1 MKNIVLFLAVS
12 LFAVCSVCAQG
23 FLRHNMITNKSLGE
37 DAIVA
42 VVEDRAITKAEVMKE
57 VEPFIPQIRKASSS
71 EFEFN
76 QRINAYVTEI
86 VQNMIDRELIVK
98 DFDTKGMKIPQS
110 YLDTYFDDYLK
121 REFNGDRA
129 ELLRYVKTQ
138 GKTIKQ
144 FRDGQRKEIIVNYMK
159 SSMRQTV
166 AEISPKRILEYYEKN
181 KQKWYS
187 AASAKIRMITL
198 KTSATST
205 LQDNRKIASD
215 IIEKLKK
222 GADFSDLARKYSK
235 DDSSTKGGEWGWY
248 KKGQLNPLLDKP
260 VFTLNIGENTEPIEI
275 GDMIFILKV
284 DEKRQEGVQKIDD
297 VREQIEWAIA
307 DQNSKKIYAKWIE
320 SLRAKAYIKLYN

>member
-1 MKNIVLFLAVS
+1 MKKQLSIFVLS
-12 LFAVCSVCAQG
+12 LLSICAAQAQG

-42 VVEDRAITKAEVMKE
+42 VVEDRAITKAEVMRE

-76 QRINAYVTEI
+76 QRVNAYVAEI

-98 DFDTKGMKIPQS
+98 DFDSKGMNIPQS
-110 YLDTYFDDYLK
+110 YLDTHFDDYLK

-138 GKTIKQ
+138 GLTIKQ
-144 FRDGQRKEIIVNYMK
+144 FRDNQRKEIIVNYMK
-159 SSMRQTV
+159 GTMRQAV
-166 AEISPKRILEYYEKN
+166 AEISPKKILEYYEKN

-198 KTSATST
+198 KTSATAT
-205 LQDNRKIASD
+205 LEDNRKIAVEL
-215 IIEKLKK
+215 IEKIKK
-222 GADFSDLARKYSK
+222 GEDFAELARAYSK
-235 DDSSTKGGEWGWY
+235 DDSSTKGGKWGWY
-248 KKGQLNPLLDKP
+248 KKGQLNPLLDNP
-260 VFTLNIGENTEPIEI
+260 VFTLKVGENTAPIEI

-284 DEKRQEGVQKIDD
+284 DEKREEGVQKIDD

-307 DQNSKKIYAKWIE
+307 DINSKKMYTKWIE
-320 SLRAKAYIKLYN
+320 SLRAKAYIKLY

>member
-1 MKNIVLFLAVS
+1 MKTQLSIFVLSLLSICAVQ
-12 LFAVCSVCAQG
+12 AQG

-42 VVEDRAITKAEVMKE
+42 VVEDRAITKAEVMRE

-76 QRINAYVTEI
+76 QRVNAYVAEI

-98 DFDTKGMKIPQS
+98 DFDSKGMNIPQS
-110 YLDTYFDDYLK
+110 YLDTHFDDYLK

-138 GKTIKQ
+138 GLTIKQ
-144 FRDGQRKEIIVNYMK
+144 FRDNQRKEIIVNYMK
-159 SSMRQTV
+159 GTMRQAV
-166 AEISPKRILEYYEKN
+166 AEISPKKILEYYEKN

-198 KTSATST
+198 KTSATAT
-205 LQDNRKIASD
+205 LEDNRKIAVEL
-215 IIEKLKK
+215 IEKIKK
-222 GADFSDLARKYSK
+222 GEDFAELARAYSK

-248 KKGQLNPLLDKP
+248 KKGQLNPLLDNP
-260 VFTLNIGENTEPIEI
+260 VFALKVGENTAPIEI

-284 DEKRQEGVQKIDD
+284 DEKREEGVQKIDD

-307 DQNSKKIYAKWIE
+307 DINSKKMYTKWIE
-320 SLRAKAYIKLYN
+320 SLRAKAYIKLY

>member
-1 MKNIVLFLAVS
+1 MNKQLSIFILS
-12 LFAVCSVCAQG
+12 LLSICSVQAQG

-42 VVEDRAITKAEVMKE
+42 VVEDRAITKAEVMRE

-76 QRINAYVTEI
+76 QRVNAYVSEI

-98 DFDTKGMKIPQS
+98 DFEAKGMNIPQS
-110 YLDTYFDDYLK
+110 YLDTHFDDYLK

-138 GKTIKQ
+138 GLTIKQ
-144 FRDGQRKEIIVNYMK
+144 FRDNQRKEIIVNYMK
-159 SSMRQTV
+159 GTMRQAV
-166 AEISPKRILEYYEKN
+166 AEISPKKILEYYEKN

-198 KTSATST
+198 KTSATAT
-205 LQDNRKIASD
+205 LEDNRKIATEL
-215 IIEKLKK
+215 IEKIKK
-222 GADFSDLARKYSK
+222 GEDFAELARAYSK

-248 KKGQLNPLLDKP
+248 KKGQLNPLLDNP
-260 VFTLNIGENTEPIEI
+260 VFALKVGENTAPIEI

-284 DEKRQEGVQKIDD
+284 DEKREEGVQKIDD

-307 DQNSKKIYAKWIE
+307 DVNSKKMYTKWIE
-320 SLRAKAYIKLYN
+320 TLRAKAYIKLY